1 MVDPITLHMIF
12 PTSILGVP
20 STPRAHRTWGP
31 WPARTK
37 KGNAKPM
44 GKPWKKKPWEEQG
57 KLWKVSSWSF
67 KLWDGQPNRLQSA
80 SWKGIA
86 IDGPRMSQT
95 NQENPHLSSDSSGA
109 LRSVWCVCVLAFS
122 EMVWCWWSKA
132 PSKVVKS
139 GCLMLVSKV
148 PCSQWIGIYSVG
160 QSPCRPIF
168 HGSWSGS

>member
-44 GKPWKKKPWEEQG
+44 GKPWKKPWEEQG

-109 LRSVWCVCVLAFS
+109 LRSVWCVCVGFF
-122 EMVWCWWSKA
+122 WN
-132 PSKVVKS
+132 
-139 GCLMLVSKV
+139 GLMLV
-148 PCSQWIGIYSVG
+148 IE
-160 QSPCRPIF
+160 SPF
-168 HGSWSGS
+168 KSGEIRMFDACVESPL